1 MKRGKQMDKPF
12 SILYE
17 EFRQGLTN
25 LINNSCLPPSVIESV
40 LRNYT
45 SEVNGLAR
53 NQYQIDR
60 ANYERLLSEKDKRED
75 KNEKK

>member
-1 MKRGKQMDKPF
+1 MDKPF

-17 EFRQGLTN
+17 EFRQGLIN

-53 NQYQIDR
+53 NQYQIDK

>member
-1 MKRGKQMDKPF
+1 MDKPF

-25 LINNSCLPPSVIESV
+25 LINNSCLPPFVIESV

-53 NQYQIDR
+53 NQYQIDK

>member
-1 MKRGKQMDKPF
+1 MDKPF

>member
-53 NQYQIDR
+53 NQYQIDK
-60 ANYERLLSEKDKRED
+60 ANYECLLYKKDKRED

>member
-1 MKRGKQMDKPF
+1 MDKPF

-53 NQYQIDR
+53 NQYQIDK